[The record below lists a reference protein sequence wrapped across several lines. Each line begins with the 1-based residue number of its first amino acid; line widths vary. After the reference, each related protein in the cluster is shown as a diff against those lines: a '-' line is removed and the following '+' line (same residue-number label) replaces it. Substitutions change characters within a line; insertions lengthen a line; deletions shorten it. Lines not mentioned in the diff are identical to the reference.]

1 MSIRVLLIDDH
12 PVVRVG
18 LRSIVEARGFTVVGE
33 ASTGEEALAATPA
46 LRPDVVLCDLR
57 LGEGIDGV
65 ETTAALRRMPDA
77 PSVLILTTF
86 DHDAQIIRA
95 LEAGAAGYLLKDVDN
110 DTIARAIIDAASGA
124 MVLTPG
130 GDERLIAALR
140 APRVTLTDRE
150 RDVLMLVDEGAGNK
164 EIAVRLFISES
175 TVRFHL
181 QKLKAKLGA
190 RSKTELI
197 ARAIRKGLI
206 SPEE

>member
-12 PVVRVG
+12 PVVRAG
-18 LRSIVEARGFTVVGE
+18 LRSIVESRGFTVVGE
-33 ASTGEEALAATPA
+33 ASTGEEALTVMPD

-77 PSVLILTTF
+77 PAVLILTTF

-140 APRVTLTDRE
+140 APRVMLTDRE
-150 RDVLMLVDEGAGNK
+150 RDVLILVDDGAANK
-164 EIAVRLFISES
+164 EIAAWLFISES
-175 TVRFHL
+175 TVKTHIVHL
-181 QKLKAKLGA
+181 LEKLGVASRTAAASEA
-190 RSKTELI
+190 RRL
-197 ARAIRKGLI
+197 GLL
-206 SPEE
+206 

>member
-12 PVVRVG
+12 PVVRAG
-18 LRSIVEARGFTVVGE
+18 LRSIVESRGFTVVGE
-33 ASTGEEALAATPA
+33 ASTGEEALTVTSD

-57 LGEGIDGV
+57 LGAGIDGV

-77 PSVLILTTF
+77 PAVLILTTF

-95 LEAGAAGYLLKDVDN
+95 VEAGAAGYLLKDVDN

-140 APRVTLTDRE
+140 APRVTLTERE
-150 RDVLMLVDEGAGNK
+150 RDVLMQVDEGAANK
-164 EIAVRLFISES
+164 EIAARLFISES
-175 TVRFHL
+175 TVKTHIVHL
-181 QKLKAKLGA
+181 LEKLGVASRTAAASEA
-190 RSKTELI
+190 RRL
-197 ARAIRKGLI
+197 GLL
-206 SPEE
+206 

>member
-12 PVVRVG
+12 PVVRAG
-18 LRSIVEARGFTVVGE
+18 LRSIVESRGFTVVGE
-33 ASTGEEALAATPA
+33 ASTGEEALTVTPA

-65 ETTAALRRMPDA
+65 ETTAALRRMPNA
-77 PSVLILTTF
+77 PAVLILTTF

-140 APRVTLTDRE
+140 APRVMLTERE
-150 RDVLMLVDEGAGNK
+150 RDVLMLVDDGAANK
-164 EIAVRLFISES
+164 EIAGRLFISES
-175 TVRFHL
+175 TVKTHIVHL
-181 QKLKAKLGA
+181 LEKLGVASRTAAASEA
-190 RSKTELI
+190 RRL
-197 ARAIRKGLI
+197 GLL
-206 SPEE
+206 

>member
-12 PVVRVG
+12 PVVRAG

-77 PSVLILTTF
+77 PAVLILTTF

-95 LEAGAAGYLLKDVDN
+95 LEAGAAGYLLKDVDD

-175 TVRFHL
+175 TVKTHIVHL
-181 QKLKAKLGA
+181 LEKFGAASRTAATSEARRLG
-190 RSKTELI
+190 L
-197 ARAIRKGLI
+197 L
-206 SPEE
+206 

>member
-12 PVVRVG
+12 PVVRAG
-18 LRSIVEARGFTVVGE
+18 LRSIVESRGFTVVGE
-33 ASTGEEALAATPA
+33 ASTGEEALATTSD

-57 LGEGIDGV
+57 LGAGIDGV

-77 PSVLILTTF
+77 PAVLILTTF

-140 APRVTLTDRE
+140 APRVTLTERE
-150 RDVLMLVDEGAGNK
+150 RDVLMQVDEGAANK
-164 EIAVRLFISES
+164 EIAARLFISES
-175 TVRFHL
+175 TVKTHIVHL
-181 QKLKAKLGA
+181 LEKLGVASRTAAASEA
-190 RSKTELI
+190 RRL
-197 ARAIRKGLI
+197 GLL
-206 SPEE
+206 

>member
-12 PVVRVG
+12 PVVRAG
-18 LRSIVEARGFTVVGE
+18 LRSIVESRGFTVVGE
-33 ASTGEEALAATPA
+33 ASTGEEALAVTSD

-57 LGEGIDGV
+57 LGAGIDGV

-77 PSVLILTTF
+77 PAVLILTTF

-140 APRVTLTDRE
+140 APRVTLTERE
-150 RDVLMLVDEGAGNK
+150 RDVLMQVDEGAANK
-164 EIAVRLFISES
+164 EIAARLFISES
-175 TVRFHL
+175 TVKTHIVHL
-181 QKLKAKLGA
+181 LEKLGVASRTAAASEA
-190 RSKTELI
+190 RRL
-197 ARAIRKGLI
+197 GLL
-206 SPEE
+206 

>member
-12 PVVRVG
+12 PVVRAG
-18 LRSIVEARGFTVVGE
+18 LRSIVESRGFTVVGE
-33 ASTGEEALAATPA
+33 ASTGEEALTVTSD

-57 LGEGIDGV
+57 LGAGIDGV

-77 PSVLILTTF
+77 PAVLILTTF

-140 APRVTLTDRE
+140 APRVTLTERE
-150 RDVLMLVDEGAGNK
+150 RDVLMQVDEGAANK
-164 EIAVRLFISES
+164 EIAARLFISES
-175 TVRFHL
+175 TVKTHIVHL
-181 QKLKAKLGA
+181 LEKLGVASRTAAASEA
-190 RSKTELI
+190 RRL
-197 ARAIRKGLI
+197 GLL
-206 SPEE
+206 